1 MVFPSGVGPAE
12 LAEVR
17 RRVSKPVMIVDM
29 PGRKLEQHRAASIVL
44 YYAFSA
50 LVEFDAMNSALKK
63 FKSGKRPGGQD
74 ELEDF
79 LGYRDFTERARRYG
93 KETE

>member
-1 MVFPSGVGPAE
+1 MIRKPA
-12 LAEVR
+12 R
-17 RRVSKPVMIVDM
+17 
-29 PGRKLEQHRAASIVL
+29 
-44 YYAFSA
+44 
-50 LVEFDAMNSALKK
+50 ALKK